1 MHVQVRGEFIN
12 NFKGSVFW
20 LQPPA
25 PLPRHIPILWVL
37 LILGPKVK
45 SQFAPM
51 CCILPTTAHIF
62 ATKVWEDKKEKK
74 VNGHFPH
81 SLRTPAPWTVRK
93 TSFLE
98 SYALAHIVAH
108 LLLLPQDH
116 LGFRIQKNRKKRKRE
131 KKTGDF
137 PYFLWAWE
145 HLFLALQAGQVD
157 FSWSSLSL
165 HWLSLP
171 NFRLHWIQARGHKG
185 KIIADS
191 LMVNSVLNT
200 GILLQ
205 SSYHYLLFRVYK

>member
-20 LQPPA
+20 VQPPA

-37 LILGPKVK
+37 LILGPKVE
-45 SQFAPM
+45 SQFAPI

-116 LGFRIQKNRKKRKRE
+116 LGFRIQKNRNKEEKEKKKLVTFLTFSEHENISFLLFKLDKWIFPGALSLCIDYLFQISGCIEFRLGDTRE
-131 KKTGDF
+131 K
-137 PYFLWAWE
+137 
-145 HLFLALQAGQVD
+145 
-157 FSWSSLSL
+157 
-165 HWLSLP
+165 
-171 NFRLHWIQARGHKG
+171 
-185 KIIADS
+185 
-191 LMVNSVLNT
+191 
-200 GILLQ
+200 
-205 SSYHYLLFRVYK
+205 